1 MLVFQAIS
9 QVQVIALIVQ
19 MTRVV
24 LLRFRLK
31 LKEGV
36 KMLVEQEL
44 SLLLVTEDRVVHTTL
59 KT

>member
-44 SLLLVTEDRVVHTTL
+44 SLLLVTEDRVVHMTL

>member
-1 MLVFQAIS
+1 MLVFQAKS
-9 QVQVIALIVQ
+9 EVQVITLIVHF
-19 MTRVV
+19 TPVV

-44 SLLLVTEDRVVHTTL
+44 SLLLVTEDRVVHMTL